1 MATTNNKQLKIM
13 RHSLSHIMAA
23 AVLEL
28 WPDVKFAIGPAIE
41 NGFYYD
47 FDFGEHTKET
57 KQNEIK
63 RIGEDDLSKIEKKM
77 NHLIKQNLKF
87 ERFELSIGE
96 AVKKEKKNKQ
106 IYKVEL
112 IKELEKESEKKVSYY
127 NVGKFEDLCRG
138 PHIESTGKIAK
149 NSFKLTKL
157 AGAYWRG
164 DEKNK
169 MLTRIYGVAFE
180 NKNELDDYLKMMG
193 EAEKRDHRKLGK
205 ELDLFM
211 TSEEVGRGLV
221 MYLPK
226 GAFIIKK
233 LEDYMYE
240 KEFKLGYSHV
250 MTPVLAREEM
260 YKKSGHLAHYH
271 EDMYNPIDID
281 GENYYLKPMNC
292 PHHHIMYKNSKKSY
306 RNLPLRIADFG
317 MIHRYER
324 SGVLSGIIRARNFSQ
339 NDAHIYCAKEQIKE
353 EFIKVLEL
361 FDQVY
366 KDFNIKDY
374 WFRLSLPDYNNKEK
388 YGDIENKKMW
398 DYSADIARKAM
409 KEHGAKF
416 EEIEGEAAFYGP
428 KIDAQTKNVSGKEDT
443 IATIQIDFY
452 MPKQFGLTFVNK
464 QGKEERP
471 VIIHRAIMGSFD
483 RFFAFLIEQTAGAFP
498 VWLSPVQVKIISVG
512 EGHIGYC
519 EKLACELK
527 EHNIRVEVD
536 DADETVGNK
545 IRKVVKEK
553 APYILVIGDKEIKSD
568 KLSVRDRGGDK
579 VRQIKKKEFI
589 MEIADK
595 VENKD

>member
-87 ERFELSIGE
+87 ERFKLSIGE